1 AGNPLAHLAE
11 AKDFFKKVADKY
23 GKYPNVLYEIC
34 NEPNGGGVTWPDA
47 IKPYAEQIVPIIR
60 ASASGVIIVDT
71 PIWSSQPQVAAADP
85 LPFPNLMYTLHFY
98 AGSHD
103 ASFLDRIDQAKAKG
117 AGVFVTEWGT
127 TTAQVAGTL
136 FIPQSLQW
144 VRGLAARG
152 ISWANWSLGT
162 KVEPASALKPLANV
176 QGGWKPGELTESGL
190 FLRSLMRDEPTGVV
204 FADSFDSET

>member
-1 AGNPLAHLAE
+1 
-11 AKDFFKKVADKY
+11 
-23 GKYPNVLYEIC
+23 
-34 NEPNGGGVTWPDA
+34 
-47 IKPYAEQIVPIIR
+47 
-60 ASASGVIIVDT
+60 
-71 PIWSSQPQVAAADP
+71 PQVAAADP

-204 FADSFDSET
+204 FADSFDSETLKPSGWIRSGVSLDKTVGSSGTASIRFEGASSLKKTLISEAYRDWHWSFLGRGQDWKKGDRLVVEWSLDGQT